1 MQTDLQ
7 SIAVEDLRL
16 GMYVHLDMHWLR
28 HPFARSHFLIQSQ
41 QQIET
46 IQGLGLKTVRVRPS
60 LCVED
65 EAVFVEPS
73 TVQELPHPSAEV
85 APEQAGA
92 FDIPFGAPDAADRQ
106 FNEAARQ
113 FKHAMT
119 LVRTQPSQAME
130 AFHQLKDAILAVA
143 DTEDQTYLRLMQD
156 VANDKA
162 AGHALNVTVLAV
174 MLAKFAQL
182 DEAVVQAVCLGGL
195 MHDIGK
201 LDIPEKVRYLTPQL
215 SLVEVKYYQE
225 HVPRGLLLVKK
236 MQLHADVQSILAQ
249 HHEHFDGTGFP
260 HKLVAEQIGLGAR
273 VVAIANRYD
282 NLCNPAQRALA
293 MTPHETLRT
302 MYSQEGAW
310 FDPKLMACFVKML
323 GIYPP
328 GTYVQLTDDR
338 YALVVSVR
346 SSQVLKPNVLIYEPR
361 GTKADAVVTILEDMA
376 HLSVRRSLRP
386 EQLPAQV
393 GHYFSRQ
400 HRLSYFFERRSDGI
414 GSQEGA
420 P

>member
-46 IQGLGLKTVRVRPS
+46 IQSLGVKTVRVRPS
-60 LCVED
+60 VCADD

-73 TVQELPHPSAEV
+73 TVRELPTPPVEAVAE
-85 APEQAGA
+85 AGV

-113 FKHAMT
+113 FKRAMT
-119 LVRTQPSQAME
+119 MVRTQPVQAMA
-130 AFHQLKDAILAVA
+130 AFNDLKTSILAVA
-143 DTEDQTYLRLMQD
+143 DTQDQTYLRLMQD
-156 VANDKA
+156 VASDKA
-162 AGHALNVTVLAV
+162 AGHALNVTVLSV

-182 DEAVVQAVCLGGL
+182 DDAVVEAVCLGGL

-225 HVPRGLLLVKK
+225 HVPRGLALVKK
-236 MQLHADVQSILAQ
+236 MQLDSHVQCILAQ

-260 HKLVAEQIGLGAR
+260 HKLAAEQICLGAR

-282 NLCNPAQRALA
+282 NLCNPAQRVLA

-310 FDPKLMACFVKML
+310 FDPKLMAFFVKML

-361 GTKADAVVTILEDMA
+361 GTKAEAAITILEDIA

-386 EQLPAQV
+386 EQLPAVV

-400 HRLSYFFERRSDGI
+400 HRLSYFFERRADGV
-414 GSQEGA
+414 GWQEGT

>member
-41 QQIET
+41 QQIDT
-46 IQGLGLKTVRVRPS
+46 IQSLGLKTVRVRPS
-60 LCVED
+60 ACADD
-65 EAVFVEPS
+65 EAVFVEAS
-73 TVQELPHPSAEV
+73 TVQELPTLPAEV
-85 APEQAGA
+85 VSEAGA

-119 LVRTQPSQAME
+119 MVRTQPGQAME
-130 AFHQLKDAILAVA
+130 AFNELKASILAVA
-143 DTEDQTYLRLMQD
+143 DTQDQTYLRLMQD

-182 DEAVVQAVCLGGL
+182 DDAVVEAVCLGGL

-236 MQLHADVQSILAQ
+236 MQLDSHVQCILAQ

-260 HKLVAEQIGLGAR
+260 HKLAAEQICLGAR

-310 FDPKLMACFVKML
+310 FDPKLMAFFVKML

-361 GTKADAVVTILEDMA
+361 GTKTDAAITILEDVA

-386 EQLPAQV
+386 EQLPAAV

-400 HRLSYFFERRSDGI
+400 HRLSYFFERRADGV
-414 GSQEGA
+414 GSQEGT